1 MNKLRSEIAFY
12 IALFF
17 TMIFMTTPVMARD
30 FKSEDQ
36 IKQEIGL
43 YFNLDNENTSDYVD
57 DATADKLLENKS
69 WLENALMELNLKGY
83 DTSSF
88 HVYNDTASQNLIKLQ
103 YGQSLANLENKGL
116 NEQYILQ
123 MPEVDNFATNA
134 KDKFTETYGDI
145 LAGNSKD
152 STKVPDSFTIKQDID
167 EVLINRT
174 QTYGQ
179 LMNTSNS
186 IFSDV
191 ANNISLGTANY
202 VAAYATKIEGFA
214 SMDSLLTN
222 VKSMAGKNN
231 SAKLD
236 STTISKLAT
245 STKEIFNN
253 YTSSS
258 GTSSAEAK
266 AQFNKQSD
274 SLFVTFTDIANSM
287 VENPVSKE
295 PSFTYDEVEETKKEQ
310 GFLLDEEAIDYL
322 KKSVNQTAYIR
333 AEEINNSVLVDSTTK
348 KPISEEKKAEIVESI
363 KLLGK
368 GKENTIQKPSNEVIT
383 FEELKFG
390 YQSALSSQLNSLSS
404 GSGPFEYKSTEPNNY
419 IIPSDEEVE
428 AGINEIFKQNN
439 VEIDKIASLISQQNS
454 SQAIQGTSVGKSNV
468 SIIDFR
474 TYMENAVGIYKLHD
488 NTVKGQTT
496 TSVGYKGY
504 NYSIQIGGIGQNIS
518 DIALLASNEKTV
530 WYYFPIGS
538 YPAEE
543 NIVAKGSAGDI
554 EADDKFIEAAIN
566 ADEWP
571 NMYSRIT
578 EKGYNDVI
586 GEMTGPDSLELDWYA
601 G

>member
-12 IALFF
+12 TALFF

-123 MPEVDNFATNA
+123 MPEVNNFATNA

-145 LAGNSKD
+145 LTGNSKD

-167 EVLINRT
+167 EVLVNRT

-222 VKSMAGKNN
+222 VKSMTGKNN

-236 STTISKLAT
+236 STTISNLAT

-287 VENPVSKE
+287 VKNPVSKE

-333 AEEINNSVLVDSTTK
+333 AAEINNSVLVDSTTK

-363 KLLGK
+363 KQLGK
-368 GKENTIQKPSNEVIT
+368 GKEDTPTEDSKEVILG
-383 FEELKFG
+383 FH
-390 YQSALSSQLNSLSS
+390 SVLSSQLNTIKS
-404 GSGPFEYKSTEPNNY
+404 GNKISGPFEYKNTESSNY

-428 AGINEIFKQNN
+428 AGITNIFKLNN

-474 TYMENAVGIYKLHD
+474 TYMENAVGIYELHN
-488 NTVKGQTT
+488 NTVKGKLT

-538 YPAEE
+538 YPSEE

-554 EADDKFIEAAIN
+554 ETDDKFIEAAIN

-578 EKGYNDVI
+578 EQGYNDVI
-586 GEMTGPDSLELDWYA
+586 SEMTGPDSLELDWYA
-601 G
+601 GKN

>member
-12 IALFF
+12 TALFF

-145 LAGNSKD
+145 LVGNSKD

-167 EVLINRT
+167 EVLVNRT

-236 STTISKLAT
+236 STTISNLAT

-287 VENPVSKE
+287 VKNPVSKE

-333 AEEINNSVLVDSTTK
+333 AAEINNSVLVDSTTK

-368 GKENTIQKPSNEVIT
+368 GKEDTPTEDSKEVVMG
-383 FEELKFG
+383 FH
-390 YQSALSSQLNSLSS
+390 SVLSSQLNTIKF
-404 GSGPFEYKSTEPNNY
+404 GNKISGPFEYKSTESNNY

-428 AGINEIFKQNN
+428 AGITNIFK
-439 VEIDKIASLISQQNS
+439 L
-454 SQAIQGTSVGKSNV
+454 
-468 SIIDFR
+468 
-474 TYMENAVGIYKLHD
+474 
-488 NTVKGQTT
+488 NTHRNQK
-496 TSVGYKGY
+496 
-504 NYSIQIGGIGQNIS
+504 
-518 DIALLASNEKTV
+518 A
-530 WYYFPIGS
+530 
-538 YPAEE
+538 
-543 NIVAKGSAGDI
+543 
-554 EADDKFIEAAIN
+554 
-566 ADEWP
+566 
-571 NMYSRIT
+571 
-578 EKGYNDVI
+578 
-586 GEMTGPDSLELDWYA
+586 
-601 G
+601 